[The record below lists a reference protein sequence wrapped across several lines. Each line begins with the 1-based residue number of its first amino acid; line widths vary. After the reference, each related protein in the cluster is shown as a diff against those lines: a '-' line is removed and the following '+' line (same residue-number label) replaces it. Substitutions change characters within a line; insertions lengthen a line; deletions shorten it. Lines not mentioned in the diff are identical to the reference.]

1 MVLSLA
7 ADVQYRLCLMTIVYL
22 LVNFSKVIPISLF
35 RFIMIAFT
43 MVSFEIKHSVGE
55 HNLASR
61 FPRRKRQEI
70 KNVKKVKWRLWKG
83 CVVEFYWKKSKLI
96 TRTREVIQSL
106 SSDGI
111 CGSSIKTIWRTCQ
124 RLSGQQDVDLT
135 AFKCHEI
142 IAHLIIFDQLNIFF
156 LLKSW

>member
-1 MVLSLA
+1 MEG
-7 ADVQYRLCLMTIVYL
+7 LCGWIL
-22 LVNFSKVIPISLF
+22 L
-35 RFIMIAFT
+35 
-43 MVSFEIKHSVGE
+43 
-55 HNLASR
+55 
-61 FPRRKRQEI
+61 
-70 KNVKKVKWRLWKG
+70 
-83 CVVEFYWKKSKLI
+83 KKSKLI

-156 LLKSW
+156 FCINPDKPSPIRSIIFLSHNFFC

>member
-1 MVLSLA
+1 MCNIGYAWWQLCIFWSIFQKWFQFLSFAL
-7 ADVQYRLCLMTIVYL
+7 
-22 LVNFSKVIPISLF
+22 SW
-35 RFIMIAFT
+35 
-43 MVSFEIKHSVGE
+43 KHSRWFHLRSSTVWE
-55 HNLASR
+55 NITSR
-61 FPRRKRQEI
+61 LDSHAEKDR